1 MSRAPSV
8 LLAFDYG
15 TRRIGVAVG
24 ETVTRTARPLGL
36 VSVRRNRPDWAEVGR
51 LIAAWRPARLVV
63 GLPLTMEGEEQEAS
77 GGARRFGRQLE
88 GRYGLPV
95 DLVDERLTTRVARQ
109 EMADAGRGGHEPADP
124 LAAQLILAGWFDAG
138 GEA

>member
-77 GGARRFGRQLE
+77 GGARRFGRQ
-88 GRYGLPV
+88 R
-95 DLVDERLTTRVARQ
+95 RRVRIVH
-109 EMADAGRGGHEPADP
+109 RGGHRGP
-124 LAAQLILAGWFDAG
+124 
-138 GEA
+138 